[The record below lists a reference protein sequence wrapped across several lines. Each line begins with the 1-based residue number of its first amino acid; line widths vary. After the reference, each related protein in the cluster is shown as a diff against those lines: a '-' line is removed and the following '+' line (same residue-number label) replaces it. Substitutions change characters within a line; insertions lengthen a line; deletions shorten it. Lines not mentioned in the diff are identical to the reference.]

1 MFMRVTTLI
10 RKLTVW
16 QQIIWVLDD
25 ISEVLNQLAV
35 EPTLLL
41 DFLIY
46 IKRMSLVFRP
56 SQSRASVT

>member
-10 RKLTVW
+10 RKLNVW

-46 IKRMSLVFRP
+46 I
-56 SQSRASVT
+56 

>member
-46 IKRMSLVFRP
+46 I
-56 SQSRASVT
+56 

>member
-10 RKLTVW
+10 RKLNVW